1 MQTGSLFYTYHV
13 ADIKLIFINTFN
25 FMLIK
30 LGADALNISL
40 VGGKKVGLISNT
52 ASFLASGNRL
62 DKLVK
67 SAKSLTLFA
76 PEHGVGLQK
85 KAGEI
90 VDNEFY
96 KGLKVVSLYGQNQA
110 IESYLDGIDVVLY
123 DLQDVGVRFYTYI
136 STLKAS
142 IAAANKKGKEFYVLD
157 RPNPLSGCVD
167 GTMLKKGFE
176 SFVGAWEV
184 PIRYGLTAGE
194 LAMYGQKFGLYSKV
208 VKMEGWKI
216 GDWFDQTGLI
226 WAPPSPAIK
235 TLYSA
240 LIYSGMGLI
249 EGTNLSEGRGT
260 DEPFMVYGAPWL
272 NETPKIDE
280 TGFALEPAKF
290 IPAYDKY
297 SGELCKGFRIKVVD
311 RKRSSFDLAA
321 QIISWA
327 ANYKEFEFLKSGNI
341 YKIDLLSGTDEF
353 RKAVL
358 DDKLDDY
365 KEKWRYERETFLKE
379 AQPYMIYRRRIWS
392 QS

>member
-1 MQTGSLFYTYHV
+1 MHAFSLSCTYHIIDV
-13 ADIKLIFINTFN
+13 KLIFINTYN
-25 FMLIK
+25 FMSIK
-30 LGADALNISL
+30 LGADALNASL
-40 VGGKKVGLISNT
+40 VRGKKVGLISNT
-52 ASFLASGNRL
+52 ASFLASGSRL

-85 KAGEI
+85 KAGER

-96 KGLKVVSLYGQNQA
+96 RELKVVSLYGQNQV
-110 IESYLDGIDVVLY
+110 IESYLDDLDLVLY

-157 RPNPLSGCVD
+157 RPNPLSGYVD

-176 SFVGAWEV
+176 SFIGAWEV

-208 VKMEGWKI
+208 VKMEGWKRA
-216 GDWFDQTGLI
+216 DWFDQTGLI
-226 WAPPSPAIK
+226 WVPPSPAIK
-235 TLYSA
+235 TLDSA

-260 DEPFMVYGAPWL
+260 GEPFMVYGAPWL
-272 NETPKIDE
+272 NETPKIE
-280 TGFALEPAKF
+280 EKGYALEPAKF
-290 IPAYDKY
+290 IPTYDKY
-297 SGELCKGFRIKVVD
+297 SGELCKGFRIKVID
-311 RKRSSFDLAA
+311 RKKSSFDLAA

-327 ANYKEFEFLKSGNI
+327 LNYKEFEFLKNGNT
-341 YKIDLLSGTDEF
+341 YKIDLLSGSDEF

-358 DDKLDDY
+358 DDELNDY
-365 KEKWRYERETFLKE
+365 KEKWRDERETFLKD
-379 AQPYMIYRRRIWS
+379 AQPYMIYR
-392 QS
+392 